1 MDLGTYVQGRSSG
14 ELVWAIDP
22 SIVFI
27 AKTWADEARLKQ
39 IKKDIQFNYLFFVP
53 RVNIKGG
60 LAMLWKNSINLSIE
74 SFSKNHIDSIIDKGS
89 NEAWRFTGF
98 YGEPNTQKRKESWDL
113 LCWLN
118 RHFDLP

>member
-14 ELVWAIDP
+14 ELVWAKDP

-27 AKTWADEARLKQ
+27 AKTWANEARLKQ
-39 IKKDIQFNYLFFVP
+39 IKKDIQFDYLFFVP
-53 RVNIKGG
+53 RVNRKGG

-89 NEAWRFTGF
+89 NEAWRFIGF

-113 LCWLN
+113 LCLQN

>member
-14 ELVWAIDP
+14 ELVWTIDP

-39 IKKDIQFNYLFFVP
+39 IKKDIQFDYLFFVP
-53 RVNIKGG
+53 RVNIKGD

>member
-14 ELVWAIDP
+14 ELVWAKDP

-39 IKKDIQFNYLFFVP
+39 IKKDIQFDYLFFVP

-60 LAMLWKNSINLSIE
+60 LAMLWNNSINLSIE

-89 NEAWRFTGF
+89 NEV
-98 YGEPNTQKRKESWDL
+98 
-113 LCWLN
+113 
-118 RHFDLP
+118 